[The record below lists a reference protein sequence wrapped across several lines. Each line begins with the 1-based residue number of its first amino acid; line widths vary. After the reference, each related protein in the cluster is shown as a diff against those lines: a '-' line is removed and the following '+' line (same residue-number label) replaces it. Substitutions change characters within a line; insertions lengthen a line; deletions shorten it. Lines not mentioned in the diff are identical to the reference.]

1 MGITA
6 DGRLR
11 AMGYRL
17 NRLKLKVAARAL
29 RAGGVVAYPTE
40 AVFGLGCDPLNRS
53 AVLRLLAIKQ
63 RPMAKGLIL
72 IASRLEQLL
81 PFLHP
86 LAADVEQRL
95 RETWPG
101 PVTWLLP
108 ACPAA
113 PRWLRGRHS
122 KLAVRVTAHPLAA
135 ALCEAFGGPIVS
147 TSANASGRSPARSTL
162 QTRLRC
168 PGVDLILSGATG
180 GLARPT
186 PIRDA
191 LSGEVHRPG

>member
-1 MGITA
+1 MTGPVNELVSHLEGATA
-6 DGRLR
+6 
-11 AMGYRL
+11 GYRL
-17 NRLKLKVAARAL
+17 RNRQRRSPPAVQPSLDLHPATGSDV
-29 RAGGVVAYPTE
+29 PTHRP
-40 AVFGLGCDPLNRS
+40 GLGEAIAWSESS
-53 AVLRLLAIKQ
+53 AVTYANSVLGARTN
-63 RPMAKGLIL
+63 
-72 IASRLEQLL
+72 
-81 PFLHP
+81 
-86 LAADVEQRL
+86 
-95 RETWPG
+95 REGG
-101 PVTWLLP
+101 PS
-108 ACPAA
+108 A
-113 PRWLRGRHS
+113 
-122 KLAVRVTAHPLAA
+122 LAA